1 MVFIR
6 VPRQVIKA
14 IFPLNHVKKGEPQF
28 AVECKSGEKNIN
40 PSIFYFKDRT
50 LIPRFYQVHMGTMDY
65 EKKGVR
71 VLPVTK
77 FIEELALP

>member
-6 VPRQVIKA
+6 VPRQVRKA
-14 IFPLNHVKKGEPQF
+14 IFSLNHVKEGEPQF
-28 AVECKSGEKNIN
+28 AVECISGEKNIN
-40 PSIFYFKDRT
+40 PSIYYFKDKPS
-50 LIPRFYQVHMGTMDY
+50 IPRFYQVHMGAMDY

-77 FIEELALP
+77 FIEELALQ